1 MFSPLALV
9 LIPAGYLFLWP
20 LADRL
25 LGKPSD
31 PGGGTRASPLPIALT
46 GMALS
51 VGALGWLLFGV
62 GLLRGRLLAPLTAL
76 LIVLAGLVLGLALNP
91 AWFAPRRWSVYWRRQ
106 WERLV
111 RLDAGAL
118 LTLTIL
124 GSLFVILVH
133 DLYYPFIGDDTLIR
147 YGRQA
152 QAIYQARRF
161 PTSVSGYPP
170 LAPLSFVATWF
181 AAGGPNEHLAR
192 LFPFAMAAGTL
203 GATYLL
209 GRHLW
214 GRLEGLLAAALVA
227 VSPVFVNNA
236 TLAYTDIPTAFPL
249 MLALFYVALWW
260 DSGRIRDALLGG
272 ILLGVAL
279 FTKQSALTWLAS
291 LSLIPFLRFLAS
303 SSCTDSHHWRRVL
316 AGLAAVVLPPLLIAG
331 PWYLRNILLD
341 SWANAIPIAGL
352 FHLRLP
358 RTGWLGLAPS
368 LAWPREFGFPL
379 SGLYALGW
387 VMGLA
392 AAAGQG
398 WRVLHRRVSTLPP
411 DLLLAAAA
419 VPYWLA
425 WWVSFSFDA
434 RFLLLILPLM
444 ALWTARPLGW
454 AFRWLAD
461 HTRLPRP
468 WWQIGGS
475 LLWLGLLLVGTRE
488 RLGGVYRAV
497 THPFASDM
505 ERLRAA
511 KGPLADLIVYA
522 RTNLDPD
529 TDRLCLM
536 DERLAY
542 YLGDFQIDVGFP
554 LKLSDLEGCDY
565 LFHVSSIHTIYGE
578 ELGWE
583 DSEFYRYAFSPD
595 IFEPVYESGGVYV
608 MRVLYTYVPW
618 EQEGP

>member
-1 MFSPLALV
+1 MPVSPLQA
-9 LIPAGYLFLWP
+9 
-20 LADRL
+20 
-25 LGKPSD
+25 
-31 PGGGTRASPLPIALT
+31 ALT
-46 GMALS
+46 GLALS
-51 VGALGWLLFGV
+51 VGVLSWSLFGV

-76 LIVLAGLVLGLALNP
+76 LVVLTGLGLGLALNP
-91 AWFAPRRWSVYWRRQ
+91 AWFAPRRWLAYWRRQ

-111 RLDAGAL
+111 RLDAKAL

-152 QAIYQARRF
+152 QAIYQARRL
-161 PTSVSGYPP
+161 PASVSGYPP

-181 AAGGPNEHLAR
+181 AAGSPNEHLAR
-192 LFPFAMAAGTL
+192 LFPFVMAAGTL

-209 GRHLW
+209 GRRLW
-214 GRLEGLLAAALVA
+214 GQLEGLLAATLVA
-227 VSPVFVNNA
+227 TSPVFVNNA
-236 TLAYTDIPTAFPL
+236 TLAYTDIPTTFPL
-249 MLALFYVALWW
+249 TLALFSIGLWW
-260 DSGRIRDALLGG
+260 DSGHIRDVLLGG
-272 ILLGVAL
+272 VLLGFAL
-279 FTKQSALTWLAS
+279 FTKQSALIWLPS
-291 LSLIPFLRFLAS
+291 LSLIPLLRLWTS
-303 SSCTDSHHWRRVL
+303 SSCTDSHRWRRVL
-316 AGLAAVVLPPLLIAG
+316 PGLAAVALPPLLIAG
-331 PWYLRNILLD
+331 PWYLRNALLN
-341 SWANAIPIAGL
+341 SWANIIPVAGL

-358 RTGWLGLAPS
+358 RTGWLGLVPP
-368 LAWPREFGFPL
+368 LAWPHEFGLPL

-387 VMGLA
+387 VAGLA
-392 AAAGQG
+392 AAVEQG
-398 WRVLHRRVSTLPP
+398 WRALRRRVPTLPA

-419 VPYWLA
+419 VPYWLT
-425 WWVSFSFDA
+425 WWTSFSFDA

-444 ALWTARPLGW
+444 ALWAARLLVW
-454 AFRWLAD
+454 AFRWLAE
-461 HTRLPRP
+461 HARLPRSL
-468 WWQIGGS
+468 WQIGG
-475 LLWLGLLLVGTRE
+475 GLLLLSLLLWGTRE
-488 RLGGVYRAV
+488 RLGGIYRTV

-511 KGPLADLIVYA
+511 KGSLADLIGYA

-618 EQEGP
+618 AQEGP